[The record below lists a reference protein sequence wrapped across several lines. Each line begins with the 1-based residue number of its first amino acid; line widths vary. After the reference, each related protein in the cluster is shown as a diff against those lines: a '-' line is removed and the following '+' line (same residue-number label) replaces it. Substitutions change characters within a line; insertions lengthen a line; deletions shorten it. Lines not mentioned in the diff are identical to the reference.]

1 MILTPK
7 NWAEFQHYKD
17 RAPPW
22 IKLHKKLLD
31 DRAYQSL
38 PLASRALAPM
48 LWLLASES
56 KDGSFDG
63 AHEELAF
70 RLRTNIKDIAAG
82 LKPLIDKGFF
92 SVVQNASGVPADCQQ
107 LAVPETEGET
117 EAKREKE
124 AEAPT
129 SKNSKG
135 RKTGIPD
142 DFGISERVRV
152 WAAKEGFRDLEKHL
166 EAFVRKA
173 NAKGYEYV
181 KWDDAF
187 MEAIREDWAKL
198 RGRVANGSAP
208 PADHAS
214 ADELESRAAIEKQ
227 GCEKGLGPWD
237 CLKEQFSA
245 YRERVL
251 RAPRL
256 PGFNL
261 DQLAARAPKQGAS
274 A

>member
-1 MILTPK
+1 MILIPK

-31 DRAYQSL
+31 DRVYQSL

-63 AHEELAF
+63 THEELAF

-92 SVVQNASGVPADCQQ
+92 SVVQDAIGVLADCGQ

-117 EAKREKE
+117 EGETKTEAPEGVSISVWRDFMKIRTAKKAPMTETAMTGLKREISKAGLTMQQGIEMCCERNWQGFKAEWLTE
-124 AEAPT
+124 AQGKFTKPSPTATVPGKQERDPELVKAEKDAANRAPMPE
-129 SKNSKG
+129 S
-135 RKTGIPD
+135 
-142 DFGISERVRV
+142 
-152 WAAKEGFRDLEKHL
+152 
-166 EAFVRKA
+166 
-173 NAKGYEYV
+173 
-181 KWDDAF
+181 
-187 MEAIREDWAKL
+187 IRELAQRL
-198 RGRVANGSAP
+198 
-208 PADHAS
+208 
-214 ADELESRAAIEKQ
+214 
-227 GCEKGLGPWD
+227 KGP
-237 CLKEQFSA
+237 
-245 YRERVL
+245 
-251 RAPRL
+251 
-256 PGFNL
+256 L
-261 DQLAARAPKQGAS
+261 DKQGAS

>member
-1 MILTPK
+1 MILIPK

-31 DRAYQSL
+31 DRVYQSL

-92 SVVQNASGVPADCQQ
+92 HVVQGDSAVLADRQQ

-117 EAKREKE
+117 EKETKTEAPEGVSISVWKDFLKIRAAKKAPMTDTALAGLKREIAKAGLTMQQGIE
-124 AEAPT
+124 MCCERSWQGFKADWLTEAPGKFT
-129 SKNSKG
+129 KPAPNATVPGKAERDPELVKAEQDAKN
-135 RKTGIPD
+135 RAP
-142 DFGISERVRV
+142 
-152 WAAKEGFRDLEKHL
+152 
-166 EAFVRKA
+166 
-173 NAKGYEYV
+173 
-181 KWDDAF
+181 
-187 MEAIREDWAKL
+187 MPEAIRE
-198 RGRVANGSAP
+198 
-208 PADHAS
+208 
-214 ADELESRAAIEKQ
+214 
-227 GCEKGLGPWD
+227 
-237 CLKEQFSA
+237 
-245 YRERVL
+245 
-251 RAPRL
+251 
-256 PGFNL
+256 
-261 DQLAARAPKQGAS
+261 LAARLKTTPQGAS